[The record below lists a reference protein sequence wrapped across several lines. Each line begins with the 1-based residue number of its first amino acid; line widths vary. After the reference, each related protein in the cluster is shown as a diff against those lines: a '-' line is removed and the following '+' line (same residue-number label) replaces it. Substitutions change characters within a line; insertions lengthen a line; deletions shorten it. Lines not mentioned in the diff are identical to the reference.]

1 MTKRALLFAAA
12 NIAVLLVLTLV
23 VQIAGIDQLMAS
35 RGWNWWLLLVTAAVL
50 GVGGAFVSLAL
61 SKWMAKRTMGVHT
74 IVIARNPQETWLV
87 TTIRRHAQA
96 TGIVMPEIGIFES
109 PDINAFA
116 TGARRD
122 RALVA
127 VSSSLLNVMS
137 QREAEAVLGHE
148 ITHIAN
154 GDMVTLTLIQ
164 GVVNTFVI
172 FLSRT
177 IGGPI
182 DSLFGSRTAQRRG
195 PCYFL
200 IMTLLQV
207 ALGFLATMIVASFSR
222 QREFRADAGGM
233 KLSNR
238 QSMIAALE
246 RLQQRQRVPLP
257 DQMAAFGF
265 AGGRISNLFRSH
277 PPTAVRIATLRGTA

>member
-1 MTKRALLFAAA
+1 MTKRAVLFAAA

-23 VQIAGIDQLMAS
+23 VQLTGIDQLMSA
-35 RGWNWWLLLVTAAVL
+35 RGWNWWLLLVAAAVL
-50 GVGGAFVSLAL
+50 GIGGAFVSLAL

-87 TTIRRHAQA
+87 TTVRRQAQA
-96 TGIVMPEIGIFES
+96 AGIAMPEVGIFES

-116 TGARRD
+116 TGAQRNQ
-122 RALVA
+122 ALIA

-177 IGGPI
+177 LGGPI
-182 DSLFGSRTAQRRG
+182 DSLFGRTAPRRG

-200 IMTLLQV
+200 IMTLLQI
-207 ALGFLATMIVASFSR
+207 AFGFLATMIVASFSR
-222 QREFRADAGGM
+222 QREFRADAGGT
-233 KLSNR
+233 KLASR

-277 PPTAVRIATLRGTA
+277 PPTTVRIATLRGTA